1 MISSAC
7 NLQYFPIEAQIPV
20 GHAAQEINYSPMLAI
35 NIPTLRPMEERIPKP
50 TTLRPLSG
58 QERTSDPARD
68 WQSQDQSEPGI
79 GVNENQESERAR
91 EIEELSV
98 FRKVHVRVD
107 SEQQQ
112 LGNGDKGE
120 LPNDHSDNESR
131 PSDIRF
137 VEIPLRQFQD
147 EWDRMAYQSSKSI
160 GVNLETYDA
169 YAGMLPR
176 ETAPRAARDQ
186 QFLSSRISNMNLAA
200 LG

>member
-7 NLQYFPIEAQIPV
+7 SLQYFPIEAQVPV

-50 TTLRPLSG
+50 TTLRPLPG

-68 WQSQDQSEPGI
+68 WQSQDQPEPGI
-79 GVNENQESERAR
+79 GVNESERAR

-120 LPNDHSDNESR
+120 LPNDHSDTEWR
-131 PSDIRF
+131 PSDLRI
-137 VEIPLRQFQD
+137 VESPLRQFQD

-160 GVNLETYDA
+160 GLNLERYDA
-169 YAGMLPR
+169 YAGIGSGGRDADLDLTLP
-176 ETAPRAARDQ
+176 
-186 QFLSSRISNMNLAA
+186 
-200 LG
+200 